1 MSRQSRTSCSALS
14 VYAQTGVPAK
24 QSPSRRPALLLS
36 TAVLLERL
44 LEMQSTCVRCW
55 RLPRRS
61 CSTQPL
67 VRQRKRC
74 AVCAGRATFKFKNAE
89 CTALKTSMNY
99 VFTCTGDSDDGFW
112 STSWGRLEKSTLGH
126 VAEPTSF
133 QQKRT
138 LLSARELAEED
149 WA

>member
-1 MSRQSRTSCSALS
+1 M
-14 VYAQTGVPAK
+14 PAE

-36 TAVLLERL
+36 TVVPLEPLLET
-44 LEMQSTCVRCW
+44 QSTCVRCW

-61 CSTQPL
+61 CSIQPL
-67 VRQRKRC
+67 VRQQMCCATRC
-74 AVCAGRATFKFKNAE
+74 SLCWARFIQVQDCRVHRFENMYE
-89 CTALKTSMNY
+89 LCL
-99 VFTCTGDSDDGFW
+99 TCTGDSDDGFW

-138 LLSARELAEED
+138 LLSARELTEED